1 MHFKKA
7 IAVSILAAGCTCTL
21 LAQQPQRGPRPAG
34 MPTGTGAPSVTPG
47 GTPQSAP
54 RVGIKPYA
62 EVITEKARTSVGL
75 FTVHKVEDKVYF
87 ELADS
92 VLGRDILVVSRLAK
106 AGVDMRAG
114 GSMSGY
120 AGDQLNTSVVR
131 FERGPSNKI
140 FMRDLSYSEYSRDSS
155 MPMFRAVM
163 NSNIQPIALS
173 FDVRAYNRDSVSG
186 NRSTVIELTDVINGD
201 NDIFFLG
208 NAKSSLRAGALQAD
222 KSYLVDVKT
231 FPINT
236 EIKTVKTYARAAA
249 AQGAGGA
256 GGFFGGAPSGPLTI
270 ELNTSM
276 VLLPKVPMQPRYF
289 DERVGYFT
297 SNYTDFDA
305 NPQGVKRVSMIA
317 RWRLEPKP
325 EDMEKYKRGELV
337 EPKNPIVIYIDPATP
352 AKWVPYLIAGINDW
366 QAAFEK
372 AGFKNAII
380 GKRAPTPQ
388 EDPTWSL
395 DDARHSAVVYKPSS
409 VANASGPHISD
420 PRSGEIMETHINWY
434 HNVMKLI
441 HDWYMIQCAA
451 VDPKA
456 RKMEFDDELM
466 GQLIRF
472 VSSHEVGHTLGL
484 RHNWGSSSTTPVEK
498 LRDKKWVEENGHT
511 PSIMDYARFN
521 YVAQPEDNI
530 TEKGL
535 FPRIGDYDKWAI
547 EWGYK
552 VLPDAKSADDE
563 KPVLNKWVI
572 AKLQDKR
579 YWFGTETSPDD
590 PRGQNEDLGD
600 NAMKASEYGIKNLK
614 RILAN
619 LPEWT
624 KTANEGYDDLEGMYG
639 QLTGQFGRYIGHV
652 SKNIGGRYETLKTVE
667 QPGPIYELVP
677 AATQLEAMDFLNKQ
691 VFATPTWV
699 LDQRIFAVTGAS
711 PAGVISNLQDV
722 ALNRLVSATTINRL
736 LTAEALSDKAF
747 KASDLFNELRKGIW
761 GELATKQT
769 ITIYRRNL
777 QKSYVEKMIAII
789 KPAPAAE
796 IPVVIGGGG
805 RGGNAR
811 PADNTKTSDVVSV
824 VKANL
829 VSIRTSIKA
838 ALPTVTDSMTKY
850 HLQDLSDR
858 ITNALSTK
866 GE

>member
-1 MHFKKA
+1 MHLKKA
-7 IAVSILAAGCTCTL
+7 IAVSILAAGCSCSV
-21 LAQQPQRGPRPAG
+21 LAQQPQRVPRQNVPAG
-34 MPTGTGAPSVTPG
+34 ATAPTGAPSM
-47 GTPQSAP
+47 PQNTP
-54 RVGIKPYA
+54 RVGIKPYS

-75 FTVHKVEDKVYF
+75 FTVHRVEDKVYF

-106 AGVDMRAG
+106 GGVDMRAG

-131 FERGPSNKI
+131 FEKGPNNRI
-140 FMRDLSYSEYSRDSS
+140 FLRDLSYSEYSRDSS
-155 MPMFRAVM
+155 MPMFKAVM
-163 NSNIQPIALS
+163 NSNVQPIALS
-173 FDVRAYNRDSVSG
+173 FDVRAFNRDSVSG
-186 NRSTVIELTDVINGD
+186 ARSTVIELTDVINSD

-208 NAKSSLRAGALQAD
+208 NSKNALRIGAYQSD
-222 KSYLVDVKT
+222 KSYLLDVKT

-236 EIKTVKTYARAAA
+236 EIKTVKTYARAA
-249 AQGAGGA
+249 GNAGGGA
-256 GGFFGGAPSGPLTI
+256 APMMFGAPTGPVTI

-289 DERVGYFT
+289 DPRVGYFT
-297 SNYTDFDA
+297 SSYTDFDA

-317 RWRLEPKP
+317 RWRLEPKD
-325 EDMEKYKRGELV
+325 EDIEKYKRGELV
-337 EPKNPIVIYIDPATP
+337 EPKNPIIIYIDPATP

-366 QAAFEK
+366 QVAFEK

-380 GKRAPTPQ
+380 GKKAPTPQ
-388 EDPTWSL
+388 EDPSWSL

-456 RKMEFDDELM
+456 RKMEYDDELM

-484 RHNWGSSSTTPVEK
+484 RHNWGSSSTTPVEN
-498 LRDKKWVEENGHT
+498 LRNKAWVEENGHT

-552 VLPDAKSADDE
+552 WIPEARSADDE
-563 KPVLNKWVI
+563 KPILNKWVVN
-572 AKLQDKR
+572 KLKDKR

-600 NAMKASEYGIKNLK
+600 NAMKASEYGIRNLK

-624 KTANEGYDDLEGMYG
+624 KSANEGYDDLEGMYN
-639 QLTGQFGRYIGHV
+639 QLTSQFGRYIGHV
-652 SKNIGGRYETLKTVE
+652 TKNIGGRYENLKTVE
-667 QPGPIYELVP
+667 QSGPVYELVP

-699 LDQRIFAVTGAS
+699 LDQKILSLTGAS
-711 PAGVISNLQDV
+711 PANIISGLQDL
-722 ALNRLVSATTINRL
+722 ALNRLISAATINRL
-736 LTAEALSDKAF
+736 LTAEALNDKAF
-747 KASDLFNELRKGIW
+747 KATDMFNELRKGIW
-761 GELATKQT
+761 NELNTKQA

-789 KPAPAAE
+789 KPAPAVEVPA
-796 IPVVIGGGG
+796 VIGGG
-805 RGGNAR
+805 RGGGAR

-829 VSIRTSIKA
+829 VAIRTSIKA